1 MIMIIFYSFLYVL
14 FIFVDLVPI
23 YRDKKWKL
31 FWVYSIITVVSY
43 IMIILISVDVK
54 IPSPAPIIKKA
65 VTSIFNL

>member
-1 MIMIIFYSFLYVL
+1 MIMISFFSFLYVL
-14 FIFVDLVPI
+14 FIFTDLVPI

-31 FWVYSIITVVSY
+31 FYIYSIITAISY
-43 IMIILISVDVK
+43 IMIILIGFDVN